1 MNDQPTGDSFINA
14 QTQLLR
20 NYKKNVAIYCYFGRL
35 RQIKD
40 GIAHKQEL
48 TLQGHHGVFQVDP
61 SPKAHGVRSFA
72 FNFFTQ

>member
-1 MNDQPTGDSFINA
+1 
-14 QTQLLR
+14 
-20 NYKKNVAIYCYFGRL
+20 VAVYCYFGRL

-40 GIAHKQEL
+40 VTAHKQEL
-48 TLQGHHGVFQVDP
+48 TLQGRHGVFQVDP